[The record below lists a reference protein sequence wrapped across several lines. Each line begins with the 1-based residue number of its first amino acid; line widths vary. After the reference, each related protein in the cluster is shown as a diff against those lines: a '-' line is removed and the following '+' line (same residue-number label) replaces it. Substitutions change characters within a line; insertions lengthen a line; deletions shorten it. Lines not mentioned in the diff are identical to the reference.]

1 MICTAKK
8 SFTLSQGIGKDL
20 INVDQGTQLN
30 FIKQT
35 HHFYHAYYESH
46 SYTALFHLNEQPIEI
61 KFHRV
66 HNTKPFQVMSCDW
79 SYDNRRKIFW
89 DDVFNESC
97 PLNEE
102 KAGD

>member
-1 MICTAKK
+1 MFYKTKK
-8 SFTLSQGIGKDL
+8 SIRLSQGLGKDS
-20 INVDQGTQLN
+20 IDIPEGSQLK
-30 FIKQT
+30 FIEQT

-46 SYTALFHLNEQPIEI
+46 TYTALFHLNDQPLEI
-61 KFHRV
+61 RFHRV
-66 HNTKPFQVMSCDW
+66 HNTKPFQIMSCDW

-102 KAGD
+102 KVGD